1 MRSIA
6 LALALAVAAAC
17 GGAGS
22 RFTGSPGPSPDPS
35 AGASATVS
43 ATAVV
48 TGTIFPNTTSAPVP
62 TPTASPTPSPAPGGL
77 TQAQLKYRIVDDIGR
92 PLFCDPDFYPVARG
106 DEQQRA
112 HERLP
117 EIQKD
122 VPTFTAIVSHL
133 GFPPA
138 ATYSGQQELAIY
150 RDWKTLNALPLSPA
164 FIGYRFAVRVSTT
177 GGPTGSAVELVEA
190 TIDLFGVI
198 TGVSRTASGPPNCPI
213 CLARGTRIATPAG
226 DIPVEDLRAGDVVWT
241 LGASGT
247 RVAAPLLEVGTTPVP
262 STHEVVRLVL
272 SDGRAVSVSPGHPTE
287 DGRRVGEL
295 RAGNLLD
302 GARVTSADRVPYGG
316 GATFDILPAGATAAY
331 WANGVLLGSTLR

>member
-1 MRSIA
+1 MRSFALAFA
-6 LALALAVAAAC
+6 LALAGAC
-17 GGAGS
+17 GGGAS
-22 RFTGSPGPSPDPS
+22 RFNQSPLPSAEPS
-35 AGASATVS
+35 AGATVS

-48 TGTIFPNTTSAPVP
+48 IGTIVPSTTFAPVP
-62 TPTASPTPSPAPGGL
+62 TPTPSPTPSPAPGGL

-164 FIGYRFAVRVSTT
+164 FIGYRFALRVSTT
-177 GGPTGSAVELVEA
+177 AGPTGSPVELVEG

-213 CLARGTRIATPAG
+213 CLARGTQIATPAG
-226 DIPVEDLRAGDVVWT
+226 EVRVEDLRIGDIVWT
-241 LGASGT
+241 LGTSGT
-247 RVAAPLLEVGTTPVP
+247 RVAAPLLEVGSTPVP

-287 DGRRVGEL
+287 DGRRVGDL
-295 RAGNLLD
+295 RAGDLFD
-302 GARVTSADRVPYGG
+302 GARVTSADRLPYGG